1 VLVRRSRGQEQSR
14 KRPLRGHAF
23 QAANLN
29 NWLLLEL
36 PISRP
41 QEVRPADSSSD
52 LTQFVLQAIR
62 RSVARPHNLRLYVQT
77 VVMPVRR
84 LPDLTPEQVV
94 RLQDA
99 LLENANTLLSSALT
113 ILDEGHV
120 ALARSLE
127 PSDPAENA
135 AYLGTIKSWTRRNDR
150 SKQRGFYV
158 ELGRTGEVLTPSDI
172 ADASALREVI
182 ARVHQIGWQLRLG
195 EPLPNVTY
203 RFNLPDADENPFRN
217 VGKPGYEAETR
228 ELLRLAW
235 EVERENPPE

>member
-1 VLVRRSRGQEQSR
+1 
-14 KRPLRGHAF
+14 
-23 QAANLN
+23 
-29 NWLLLEL
+29 
-36 PISRP
+36 
-41 QEVRPADSSSD
+41 
-52 LTQFVLQAIR
+52 
-62 RSVARPHNLRLYVQT
+62 
-77 VVMPVRR
+77 MPVRR

-182 ARVHQIGWQLRLG
+182 ARVHQIGWQPRLGEHIEGKRQDEKEHGSPAMTDEDLNWLDGPHDGDVDAGDFKVELRESLKAGVPG